1 MQLVAVYVL
10 RAFNGPA
17 AFILSFDDNH
27 FFYMHDCGLYIEQ
40 KVNGHQ
46 YSKDNKRRAGERPH
60 NSKEERKESGKAEA
74 ELLRVIW

>member
-1 MQLVAVYVL
+1 
-10 RAFNGPA
+10 
-17 AFILSFDDNH
+17 
-27 FFYMHDCGLYIEQ
+27 MHDCGLYIEQ